1 MILFEKLLAKEAN
14 TYIRFSDENV
24 EAFCVP
30 SFDKNKDGRLSYDEA
45 ASITVNEFNSANY
58 NSSKRLTLFDEFQF
72 FTGLSEGVVNMQR
85 FAFNSG
91 SVLTFPNMPISINS
105 LRCSTITVRNTLN
118 GSIAGNTLILKEK
131 ANVSVRTGN
140 FQNYVVDENCERFC
154 KVGDF
159 ILSKD
164 KKRLLVSDLTGAQ
177 TVIPQTV
184 ERVEDMAVLGSTF
197 TSIKVPNNVTYIGS
211 HFSGIQM
218 ETIDIGENV
227 EEIRIFFCYNN
238 RAMKKVIFRGRVK
251 TIWGGAFAWMDRFAP
266 FTIYVRNEDID
277 YYKSI
282 FKSPY
287 NTYVKSIDEMI

>member
-1 MILFEKLLAKEAN
+1 MILFEKLLAKDAN

-24 EAFCVP
+24 EALCAN
-30 SFDKNKDGRLSYDEA
+30 FDKNNDGRLSYDEA
-45 ASITVNEFNSANY
+45 AGVTVSEFNSANH
-58 NSSKRLTLFDEFQF
+58 NSSNKLTLFDEFQF
-72 FTGLSEGVVNMQR
+72 FTGLSEGVVNTRR

-91 SVLTFPNMPISINS
+91 GVITIPNIPISVNN

-118 GSIAGNTLILKEK
+118 GSISGNTLILKEK
-131 ANVSVRTGN
+131 ANVNLRTGN

-177 TVIPQTV
+177 TIIPQTV
-184 ERVEDMAVLGSTF
+184 ERVEDMTILNSTF
-197 TSIKVPNNVTYIGS
+197 TSIKVPNNVKYIGS
-211 HFSGIQM
+211 HFSGM
-218 ETIDIGENV
+218 NLETVDIGENV
-227 EEIRIFFCYNN
+227 EEIRPYFCYTNK
-238 RAMKKVIFRGRVK
+238 AMKKLIFRGRVK
-251 TIWGGAFAWMDRFAP
+251 TIMGGAFDWMHRFAP

-287 NTYVKSIDEMI
+287 NTYVKSIDEMK

>member
-1 MILFEKLLAKEAN
+1 MILFEKLLAKDAN

-24 EAFCVP
+24 EEFCAN
-30 SFDKNKDGRLSYDEA
+30 FDKNNDSRLSYDEA
-45 ASITVNEFNSANY
+45 ASVTVNEFNSANY
-58 NSSKRLTLFDEFQF
+58 NSSKKLTLFDEFQF

-85 FAFNSG
+85 FAFNNG
-91 SVLTFPNMPISINS
+91 GVITFPNMPISINN
-105 LRCSTITVRNTLN
+105 LRCSTIKVRNTLN
-118 GSIAGNTLILKEK
+118 GSIAGDTLILKEK
-131 ANVSVRTGN
+131 AKVNVRTSN
-140 FQNYVVDENCERFC
+140 FQNYVIDENCETLC

-159 ILSKD
+159 VLSKD
-164 KKRLLVSDLTGAQ
+164 KKSLLVSDLTGAQ

-211 HFSGIQM
+211 HFSGMQM
-218 ETIDIGENV
+218 QTVDIGENV
-227 EEIRIFFCYNN
+227 KEIRHYFCYNN
-238 RAMKKVIFRGRVK
+238 SVLKKVIFRGRVK
-251 TIWGGAFAWMDRFAP
+251 TIWGGAFDWMSRFAP

-287 NTYVKSIDEMI
+287 NTYVKSIDEMK

>member
-24 EAFCVP
+24 EAFCAN
-30 SFDKNKDGRLSYDEA
+30 FDKNNDGRLSYDEA
-45 ASITVNEFNSANY
+45 AGVTVSEFNSANH

-72 FTGLSEGVVNMQR
+72 FTGLSEGVVNTQR
-85 FAFNSG
+85 FNFNAGG
-91 SVLTFPNMPISINS
+91 SITFPNIPISINN
-105 LRCSTITVRNTLN
+105 LRCSTITLRNALN
-118 GSIAGNTLILKEK
+118 GNIAGSTLILKEK
-131 ANVSVRTGN
+131 ANANIRTSI

-159 ILSKD
+159 VLSKD
-164 KKRLLVSDLTGAQ
+164 KTRLLLSDLTGAPVVLPD
-177 TVIPQTV
+177 TVQ
-184 ERVEDMAVLGSTF
+184 RVENMALLGSTF
-197 TSIKVPNNVTYIGS
+197 TIVKVPSNVTYIGS
-211 HFSGIQM
+211 HFSGTKM
-218 ETIDIGENV
+218 ETVDIGENV
-227 EEIRIFFCYNN
+227 EEIRHYFCYNN
-238 RAMKKVIFRGRVK
+238 GAMKKVIFRGRVK
-251 TIWGGAFAWMDRFAP
+251 TIMGGAFDWMYRFAP

>member
-1 MILFEKLLAKEAN
+1 MILFEKLLTKDAN

-24 EAFCVP
+24 ESFCAN
-30 SFDKNKDGRLSYDEA
+30 FDKNNDSRLSYDEA
-45 ASITVNEFNSANY
+45 ASVTVNEFNSANY

-85 FAFNSG
+85 FAFNNG
-91 SVLTFPNMPISINS
+91 GVITIPNIPISVNN

-118 GSIAGNTLILKEK
+118 GSISGSTLILKEK
-131 ANVSVRTGN
+131 ANVNLRTGS
-140 FQNYVVDENCERFC
+140 FQNYVVDENCEAFC

-159 ILSKD
+159 VLSKD
-164 KKRLLVSDLTGAQ
+164 KTRLLVSDLKKAQ

-184 ERVEDMAVLGSTF
+184 KKVGDQAILGSTF

-211 HFSGIQM
+211 HFSGMNI
-218 ETIDIGENV
+218 ETVDIGENV
-227 EEIRIFFCYNN
+227 EEIRHYFCYNN
-238 RAMKKVIFRGRVK
+238 AKMKKVIFRGRVK
-251 TIWGGAFAWMDRFAP
+251 TIYGAFDWMSRFAP

>member
-1 MILFEKLLAKEAN
+1 MILFEKLLAKDAN

-24 EAFCVP
+24 ESFCAN
-30 SFDKNKDGRLSYDEA
+30 FDKNNDSRLSYDEA
-45 ASITVNEFNSANY
+45 ASVTVNEFNSANY

-85 FAFNSG
+85 FAFNNG
-91 SVLTFPNMPISINS
+91 GVITIPNIPISVNN
-105 LRCSTITVRNTLN
+105 LRCSTMTVRNTLN
-118 GSIAGNTLILKEK
+118 GSISGSTLILKEK
-131 ANVSVRTGN
+131 ANVNLRTGS
-140 FQNYVVDENCERFC
+140 FQNYVVDENCEAFC

-159 ILSKD
+159 VLSKD
-164 KKRLLVSDLTGAQ
+164 NTRLLVSDLTGAQ

-184 ERVEDMAVLGSTF
+184 KMVENMAVLGSTF

-211 HFSGIQM
+211 HFSGMNI
-218 ETIDIGENV
+218 ETVDIGENV
-227 EEIRIFFCYNN
+227 EEIRHYFCYDN
-238 RAMKKVIFRGRVK
+238 AKMKKVIFRGRVK
-251 TIWGGAFAWMDRFAP
+251 IILSGAFDWMRKYAP

-287 NTYVKSIDEMI
+287 NTYVKSIDEMK

>member
-118 GSIAGNTLILKEK
+118 GSISGSTLILKEK
-131 ANVSVRTGN
+131 ANVRIETGR
-140 FQNYVVDENCERFC
+140 FVNYVVDENCKAFC

-159 ILSKD
+159 VLSKD
-164 KKRLLVSDLTGAQ
+164 KTRLLLSDLTKAQ
-177 TVIPQTV
+177 VVLPETVQ
-184 ERVEDMAVLGSTF
+184 RVEDRAILNSTF
-197 TSIKVPNNVTYIGS
+197 TSIKVPNNVTFIGS
-211 HFSGIQM
+211 HFSGM
-218 ETIDIGENV
+218 NLETVDIGENV
-227 EEIRIFFCYNN
+227 EEIRHYFCYNN
-238 RAMKKVIFRGRVK
+238 AKMKKVIFRGRVK
-251 TIWGGAFAWMDRFAP
+251 KIHNSYFDWMNRFAP
-266 FTIYVRNEDID
+266 FTIYVRNEDIE

-282 FKSPY
+282 FNSPY
-287 NTYVKSIDEMI
+287 NTYVKSIDEMK

>member
-1 MILFEKLLAKEAN
+1 MILFEKLLAKDAN

-24 EAFCVP
+24 EALCAN
-30 SFDKNKDGRLSYDEA
+30 FDKNNDGRLSYDEA
-45 ASITVNEFNSANY
+45 AGVTVSEFNSANH
-58 NSSKRLTLFDEFQF
+58 NSSNKLTLFDEFQF
-72 FTGLSEGVVNMQR
+72 FTGLSEGVVNTRR
-85 FAFNSG
+85 FAFNNG
-91 SVLTFPNMPISINS
+91 GVITIPNIPISINNLS
-105 LRCSTITVRNTLN
+105 CSTITVRNTLN
-118 GSIAGNTLILKEK
+118 GSISGDTLILKEK
-131 ANVSVRTGN
+131 ANVNLRTGN

-177 TVIPQTV
+177 TIIPQTV
-184 ERVEDMAVLGSTF
+184 ERVEDRAILGSTF

-211 HFSGIQM
+211 HFSGM
-218 ETIDIGENV
+218 NLETVDIGENV
-227 EEIRIFFCYNN
+227 EEISHYFCYNN
-238 RAMKKVIFRGRVK
+238 AAMKKVIFRGRVK
-251 TIWGGAFAWMDRFAP
+251 QISSGYFDWMYRFAP

-287 NTYVKSIDEMI
+287 NTYVKSIDEMK

>member
-85 FAFNSG
+85 FAFNGG

-131 ANVSVRTGN
+131 ANVNVRTVN
-140 FQNYVVDENCERFC
+140 FQNYVIDENCEAFC

-159 ILSKD
+159 VLSKD
-164 KKRLLVSDLTGAQ
+164 KTRLLLSDLTGAQ
-177 TVIPQTV
+177 TILPKTV
-184 ERVEDMAVLGSTF
+184 QRVEDMALLKSTF
-197 TSIKVPNNVTYIGS
+197 TIVKVPSNVTYIGS
-211 HFSGIQM
+211 HFSGTKM
-218 ETIDIGENV
+218 KTIDIGENV
-227 EEIRIFFCYNN
+227 EEIRHYFCYNN
-238 RAMKKVIFRGRVK
+238 EAMEKVIFRGRVK
-251 TIWGGAFAWMDRFAP
+251 TIWGGAFEGMHRFAP